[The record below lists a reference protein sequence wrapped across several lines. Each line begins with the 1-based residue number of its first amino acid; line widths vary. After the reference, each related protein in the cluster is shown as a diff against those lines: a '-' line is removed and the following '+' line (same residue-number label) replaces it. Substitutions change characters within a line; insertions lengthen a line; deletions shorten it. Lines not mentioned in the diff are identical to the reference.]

1 MEEKQKRKT
10 VREELADKFISVLES
25 DRPLQWMKEWSTG
38 GYTAPYNGQSGRK
51 YNGVNKFVLMFQ
63 AMDKGWTDPRYYTF
77 RQVDQMDG
85 CHVRAGEKATPIE
98 YWYVYDLK
106 EKRGMTFSEYEQL
119 RKDNPDRKDSEFR
132 ITARAMYV
140 FNATQVEGLE
150 PLKQE
155 ERQLEEDKLAEEAI
169 HTMSENMEVPLV
181 YGGDEAYYRPSTDT
195 IHLPPKESFFST
207 AAYVA
212 TALHELAHSTSAP
225 SRLDRPIAGY
235 LEDPDKYAIEEL
247 RAEIASTFVSGELSV
262 DIPEKVTQNHLAYVS
277 SWLSQIKEDPNVL
290 FAAIKDADKIADY
303 LIEKGRVEVLREK
316 LEIDAQMPKKIDGVS
331 YEIWQLKDTPENKA
345 LLFSD
350 YAYASLFRLTE
361 SRYDKVYEAPT
372 DTETDSLEKIYMKF
386 NINHPSDFQGHS
398 LSMSDVVVLND
409 HGQRTAWYCDTIG
422 FRQIDNFFKVQ
433 QQTEKRGKT
442 R

>member
-1 MEEKQKRKT
+1 
-10 VREELADKFISVLES
+10 
-25 DRPLQWMKEWSTG
+25 
-38 GYTAPYNGQSGRK
+38 
-51 YNGVNKFVLMFQ
+51 
-63 AMDKGWTDPRYYTF
+63 
-77 RQVDQMDG
+77 
-85 CHVRAGEKATPIE
+85 
-98 YWYVYDLK
+98 
-106 EKRGMTFSEYEQL
+106 MTFSEYEQL
-119 RKDNPDRKDSEFR
+119 RKDHPERKETEFR
-132 ITARAMYV
+132 ITARTMYV
-140 FNATQVEGLE
+140 FNAAQVEGLE

-155 ERQLEEDKLAEEAI
+155 ERLLEEDKLAEEAI

-181 YGGDEAYYRPSTDT
+181 YGGNEAYYQPSTDT

-207 AAYVA
+207 AAYVV

-225 SRLDRPIAGY
+225 FRLDRPIMGY

-247 RAEIASTFVSGELSV
+247 RAEIASTFVSGELTV
-262 DIPEKVTQNHLAYVS
+262 DIPDRVTENHLAYVS
-277 SWLSQIKEDPNVL
+277 SWLSQIKKDPNVL

-316 LEIDAQMPKKIDGVS
+316 LEIEAKMPKKIDGVS

-386 NINHPSDFQGHS
+386 NINHPSDFLGHS

-422 FRQIDNFFKVQ
+422 FRQIDNFLKVQ